1 MIQDFGS
8 SNGYRFIW
16 YKLNTEGIR
25 ILPIR
30 VQQMLKEI
38 DSKIGL
44 SKVDLSKVDLSKSD
58 YEWHLHGYDKLKT
71 FDFAILAKLMKSSDK
86 FCSSKR

>member
-1 MIQDFGS
+1 MNKTHGKIKKTQEKTHSKMFFTQFYTKLLLIQDFGS

-38 DSKIGL
+38 DSKGFIEGGF
-44 SKVDLSKVDLSKSD
+44 K
-58 YEWHLHGYDKLKT
+58 
-71 FDFAILAKLMKSSDK
+71 
-86 FCSSKR
+86 

>member
-44 SKVDLSKVDLSKSD
+44 SKVDLSKSD
-58 YEWHLHGYDKLKT
+58 YEWHLHRYDKQKT